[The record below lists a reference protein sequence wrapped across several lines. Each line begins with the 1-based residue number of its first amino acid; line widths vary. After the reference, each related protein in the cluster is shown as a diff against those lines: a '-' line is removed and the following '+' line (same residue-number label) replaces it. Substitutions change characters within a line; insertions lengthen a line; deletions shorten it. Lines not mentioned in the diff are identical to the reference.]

1 MGRVRWR
8 LGIVLGR
15 PPRIGRMTSADVAS
29 LTQQVL
35 WASFFVAAAF
45 GAIVQRT
52 GFCTMGAVSD
62 VVTMGDWNRMRQW
75 ALAAGVA
82 TIGFGVLV
90 WAGLIDAN
98 QTLYA
103 SNRWIWVS
111 ALVGGGIFGFGMV
124 LSSGC
129 VSKALVRVGG
139 GNLKSLVVVVVLGV
153 AAFATLKGITAV
165 WRTST
170 VDRVAIDFPATAS
183 LPTWIAQTLAVPA
196 SLAALL
202 SALVI
207 GGALVAWA
215 VAGRD
220 FRNATNWLGGIGV
233 GASVLAMW
241 WVSGHMGHL
250 AEHPETLQE
259 TFLATNST
267 RAEALSFVSPV
278 AYTLDWLMF
287 FSDTNKLLTVG
298 IVSVFGVVT
307 GSALMA
313 LARRSFRWEGFGGT
327 SDLGHHLVGALLM
340 GVGGV
345 TAMGCSIGQGVS
357 GISTLSATSFVAVA
371 AMIGGAAA
379 ALKYQNW
386 RLEREA

>member
-1 MGRVRWR
+1 MPV
-8 LGIVLGR
+8 
-15 PPRIGRMTSADVAS
+15 TDVAS
-29 LTQQVL
+29 LTSQVL
-35 WASFFVAAAF
+35 WASFFVALAF

-62 VVTMGDWNRMRQW
+62 AVNMGDWNRMRQW

-90 WAGLIDAN
+90 WTGLVDAN

-103 SNRWIWVS
+103 SNRWIWLS

-139 GNLKSLVVVVVLGV
+139 GNLKSLVVVIVLGV

-165 WRTST
+165 WRTAT
-170 VDRVAIDFPATAS
+170 VDRVAIEFAANAS
-183 LPTWIAQTLAVPA
+183 VPSWVVQMFAVPA

-202 SALVI
+202 SALAI
-207 GGALVAWA
+207 GGCLVAWA
-215 VAGRD
+215 VTGRD
-220 FRNATNWLGGIGV
+220 FRNATNLLGGIGI
-233 GASVLAMW
+233 GATVVAMW
-241 WVSGHMGHL
+241 WITGRMGHL

-259 TFLATNST
+259 AFLATNST

-287 FSDTNKLLTVG
+287 FSDKNKLLTVG
-298 IVSVFGVVT
+298 IVSVFGVVA
-307 GSALMA
+307 GSAAMA
-313 LARRSFRWEGFGGT
+313 LGQRSFRWEGFGGT

-371 AMIGGAAA
+371 AMIAGAAA
-379 ALKYQNW
+379 ALGYQSW